1 MNERLSVLYA
11 SHWYMPYSVGLV
23 NELSKQHNVRLISTN
38 LSLNQLGENWREMI
52 DPNVSVRV
60 ENDTKPRTQQ
70 PASYY
75 FSSYRELMKDVEMF
89 KPDVVH
95 FQETNDPFLM
105 MVFLLFLSRTKLPF
119 VLTVHDPL
127 PHLGDKLKYYRLRRP
142 LLDKLRLKADNIIT
156 LAEHNKKELLSIY
169 PKLPPIKVSVV
180 LHGVMNYY
188 LRWKK
193 PEYQE
198 QENNILF
205 FGRMQEYKGL
215 SVLLKAWAIIKEKH
229 TTAKLVMAG
238 SGPDLE
244 KYLPELR
251 KDERIILINRFIE
264 SEEAARLMCEASVVV
279 LPYIEAT
286 QSGVLA
292 ISSAF
297 AKPTILTTVGG
308 MPEMVT
314 SDESALLIPPNNADA
329 LAEATLLVLNSKTLR
344 STLAEG
350 AKKLSLTSLSWSYLA
365 TKVVDVYKEV
375 IAEKKK
381 DAVKT

>member
-1 MNERLSVLYA
+1 MSERLRILYA

-23 NELSKQHNVRLISTN
+23 NELAKHHDVRLISTN
-38 LSLNQLGENWREMI
+38 LSLKQLGENWQKII

-70 PASYY
+70 SPGFY
-75 FSSYRELMKDVEMF
+75 FSSYRELVKDFEEF
-89 KPDVVH
+89 KPQVVH

-105 MVFLLFLSRTKLPF
+105 MVFLLFLSKTKLPF

-142 LLDKLRLKADNIIT
+142 LLDKLRLKADKIIT
-156 LAEHNKKELLSIY
+156 LAEYNKKELLSIY
-169 PKLPPIKVSVV
+169 PKLSPTKVSVV
-180 LHGVMNYY
+180 LHGVMDYY

-215 SVLLKAWAIIKEKH
+215 SVLLKAWEIIKEKH
-229 TTAKLVMAG
+229 ATAILVMAG

-244 KYLPELR
+244 KYLPELK
-251 KDERIILINRFIE
+251 KDDRVVLINRFIE

-292 ISSAF
+292 VSSAF

-314 SDESALLIPPNNADA
+314 SDESALLIPPNDADA
-329 LAEATLLVLNSKTLR
+329 LAEATLLVLNNKTLR
-344 STLAEG
+344 DTLAEG
-350 AKKLSLTSLSWSYLA
+350 AKKLSITSLSWSYLA

-375 IAEKKK
+375 IAEKNK
-381 DAVKT
+381 DAVKA